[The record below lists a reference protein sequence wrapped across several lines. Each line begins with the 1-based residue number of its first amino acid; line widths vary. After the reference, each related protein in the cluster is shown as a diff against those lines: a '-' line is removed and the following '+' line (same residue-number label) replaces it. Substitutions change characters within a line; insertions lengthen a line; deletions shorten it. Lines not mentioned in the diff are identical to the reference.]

1 MSELPTDAC
10 SDAYYYRV
18 RDQTLGPF
26 DLSDIQ
32 QKVKRG
38 VIGMKTPISHDGH
51 HWGTIKDFPHIG
63 RTRAPSRPES
73 DGPLPEGPERI
84 QEQRWYYA
92 LAGVPSNDSVP
103 LTGLLPLLASGT
115 IKRGDAVCEEGGS
128 QWQPVESVPEI
139 AALLPA
145 KKPEDS
151 KDSTNAMAIAGF
163 VISLV
168 GCGPVGLILSLV
180 ALNSPNQAN
189 RGMAIAG
196 AIIGGLGSAG
206 CLCFGILGLLGLLG
220 PMLASALGTMTAY

>member
-1 MSELPTDAC
+1 MHELPTDAS

-18 RDQTLGPF
+18 RDQMLGPF

-38 VIGMKTPISHDGH
+38 VIGMRTPISRDGH
-51 HWGTIKDFPHIG
+51 QWGTIKDFPHIG
-63 RTRAPSRPES
+63 RTAPSRPDS
-73 DGPLPEGPERI
+73 DGSLTEGPERI
-84 QEQRWYYA
+84 QERRWYYA
-92 LAGVPSNDSVP
+92 LAGVPSKDSVP

-151 KDSTNAMAIAGF
+151 KHPTNAMAIAGF
-163 VISLV
+163 VVSLV

-180 ALNSPNQAN
+180 ALNSQNQAN
-189 RGMAIAG
+189 RGLAIAG

-206 CLCFGILGLLGLLG
+206 CLCFGMLGVLGLLG
-220 PMLASALGTMTAY
+220 PMLASALGMVTAY